1 VLHEVAL
8 AVRARQVSVETLV
21 RAALERIER
30 HDFALNAVVALRA
43 EEALA
48 EARAVDEQVARDEP
62 LGPLAGIPL
71 LVKDIED
78 VAGMVTTHGSLLH
91 ADDPPASSDG
101 LVPGRLRSAGAIV
114 VGKTNVPEFAFEGYT
129 ANRVFGVTRNPW
141 GHDWSPGGSSGG
153 SAAAMMAGMAPIA
166 TASDGG
172 GSIRIPSAACGLVGL
187 KPTNGIVGRR
197 PIPAWID
204 LSTDGPFA
212 TTVADLRLLLSL
224 EAGPVAGDPS
234 ALPRWEPG
242 PDRLPSRVLA
252 APRTVPWGPLPAAV
266 ESAFRAALRRLETD
280 LGLPV
285 EPIEPE
291 AIFRSGNI
299 DDDWMLLCGV
309 EHAHLLGRAA
319 IARERDRFDPRFL
332 EWMDE
337 SLAVPIDDYMA
348 VRRRRFDYCRELD
361 LLLGDDAVL
370 ATPTIAVEGFL
381 ADGRMSG
388 KERPGL
394 HISTF
399 NTSAQNITGHPAI
412 SIPAGTLPNGLPF
425 GLQLTAPRFRDELL
439 LAAAEAWER
448 AAPWPRAAP
457 GYEPFDAAL
466 G

>member
-266 ESAFRAALRRLETD
+266 ESAVALAVERLGGAPEILVQAAGIYRVRALLETDAADWDEVLEVNLRGTFLVARAVVAAGMGRGSGGSIVNVASVAAFAGGAEEPSGAYDASKAGVCALTRQMAVEWGPRGIRANAVAPGLIATPMLRLMDDPVRGSAYLETRVPLRRL
-280 LGLPV
+280 
-285 EPIEPE
+285 
-291 AIFRSGNI
+291 
-299 DDDWMLLCGV
+299 
-309 EHAHLLGRAA
+309 GRA
-319 IARERDRFDPRFL
+319 
-332 EWMDE
+332 DE
-337 SLAVPIDDYMA
+337 VAALI
-348 VRRRRFDYCRELD
+348 C
-361 LLLGDDAVL
+361 
-370 ATPTIAVEGFL
+370 FL
-381 ADGRMSG
+381 ASDEASYLTGATVLVDGG
-388 KERPGL
+388 
-394 HISTF
+394 
-399 NTSAQNITGHPAI
+399 
-412 SIPAGTLPNGLPF
+412 
-425 GLQLTAPRFRDELL
+425 L
-439 LAAAEAWER
+439 LAR
-448 AAPWPRAAP
+448 
-457 GYEPFDAAL
+457 
-466 G
+466 